1 MNMPKFRGL
10 HAKIPLPKAIF
21 IGFLR
26 ITVKVLN
33 SYAMFKNSSMARL
46 MYFPFFQ

>member
-1 MNMPKFRGL
+1 M
-10 HAKIPLPKAIF
+10 AKIPSPKAM
-21 IGFLR
+21 GFLR